1 MFPTLQSFET
11 VSRRR
16 PSPSPSPVQAAPER
30 AYLLKA
36 APASGASFLA
46 DSWLFDPANRT
57 LVVAIGVS
65 ILVHAI
71 LLKLHFIDPRSKMS
85 DQYQPTLEVVLVNAR
100 STQAPKNAEVL
111 AQANLDGGGNTDNAH
126 RAKTPLPS
134 QQREQSLTEVTVAS
148 KKQEQIEEQ
157 AKKKLTS
164 EKSKNTIAAE
174 PEIKND
180 PQPAREAMLRPN
192 AADLIARSVE
202 AARLQAEI
210 DRNLDAYAKRPRRN
224 FVGSR
229 AKEFRFA
236 RYVEDWR
243 AKVERIGNMNYPQQA
258 RQQKIYGSLQL
269 TVSIKADGSVESID
283 VNKPSGQKVLDDAA
297 RRIVALAA
305 PYAPFP
311 PDIAKDTDILSITR
325 TWTFTRSDELISQ

>member
-1 MFPTLQSFET
+1 M
-11 VSRRR
+11 
-16 PSPSPSPVQAAPER
+16 
-30 AYLLKA
+30 KA
-36 APASGASFLA
+36 
-46 DSWLFDPANRT
+46 
-57 LVVAIGVS
+57 
-65 ILVHAI
+65 
-71 LLKLHFIDPRSKMS
+71 
-85 DQYQPTLEVVLVNAR
+85 
-100 STQAPKNAEVL
+100 
-111 AQANLDGGGNTDNAH
+111 
-126 RAKTPLPS
+126 
-134 QQREQSLTEVTVAS
+134 
-148 KKQEQIEEQ
+148 
-157 AKKKLTS
+157 
-164 EKSKNTIAAE
+164 
-174 PEIKND
+174 D

-243 AKVERIGNMNYPQQA
+243 TKVERIGNMNYPQQA

-269 TVSIKADGSVESID
+269 TVSIKSDGTVESID

-305 PYAPFP
+305 PYSPFP

-325 TWTFTRSDELISQ
+325 TWTFTRSDELVSQ

>member
-1 MFPTLQSFET
+1 MPD
-11 VSRRR
+11 
-16 PSPSPSPVQAAPER
+16 R
-30 AYLLKA
+30 ARLLRLA
-36 APASGASFLA
+36 LPGSGTYSID
-46 DSWLFDPANRT
+46 DSWLFDPANRS
-57 LVVAIGVS
+57 LVVAIGIS
-65 ILVHAI
+65 ILVHAV
-71 LLKLHFIDPRSKMS
+71 LLKIHFIDPRGKMS
-85 DQYQPTLEVVLVNAR
+85 DVFQPTLEVVLVNAR
-100 STQAPKNAEVL
+100 STVAPKKAEVL
-111 AQANLDGGGNTDNAH
+111 AQANLDGGGNTDAPR
-126 RAKTPLPS
+126 RAKTPLPP
-134 QQREQSLTEVTVAS
+134 QQREHPVAEVTVSS
-148 KKQEQIEEQ
+148 KKAEPTEEQ

-164 EKSKNTIAAE
+164 DKSKNTIAPE
-174 PEIKND
+174 PEVKAD

-243 AKVERIGNMNYPQQA
+243 TKVERIGNMNYPQQA

-269 TVSIKADGSVESID
+269 TVSIKSDGTVESID

-305 PYAPFP
+305 PYSPFP

-325 TWTFTRSDELISQ
+325 TWTFTRSDELVSQ